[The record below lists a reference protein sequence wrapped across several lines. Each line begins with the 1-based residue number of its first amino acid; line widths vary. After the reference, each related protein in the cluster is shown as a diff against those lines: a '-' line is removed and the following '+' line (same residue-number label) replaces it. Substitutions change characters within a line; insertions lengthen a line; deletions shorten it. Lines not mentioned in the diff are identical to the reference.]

1 MLKEVRKALQTLYT
15 IACSSPRSNVNEV
28 EGARVEEIEGARKV
42 LEFAISQFQIEE
54 GEAPPSG
61 TELVKKE
68 VCEFVESNTS
78 PGAWHPAWTGEGM
91 SQDELVKN
99 ICDMFLSK

>member
-1 MLKEVRKALQTLYT
+1 MEKEIRRALQTLYK
-15 IACSSPRSNVNEV
+15 IACSNQGSDREV
-28 EGARVEEIEGARKV
+28 EEVEGARKV
-42 LEFAISQFQIEE
+42 LEFAISQFQQIEE
-54 GEAPPSG
+54 GSAPSG